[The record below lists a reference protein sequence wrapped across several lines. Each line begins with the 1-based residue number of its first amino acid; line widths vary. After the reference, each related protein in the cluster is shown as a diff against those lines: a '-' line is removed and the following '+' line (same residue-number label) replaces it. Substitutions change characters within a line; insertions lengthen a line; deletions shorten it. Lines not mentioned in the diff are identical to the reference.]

1 MLRVFF
7 FVQNLLNVW
16 VSVTKKIDSRLSY
29 ITLKL
34 NNMKL
39 ASHPRVIERGIL
51 TSVYKQEIKQNI
63 GEMKRKSLSRIKS
76 SILNSHD
83 KLQSQTGTV
92 LQVSVF
98 AILLVVILF

>member
-1 MLRVFF
+1 MLCVVFF
-7 FVQNLLNVW
+7 VKNLLITLIL
-16 VSVTKKIDSRLSY
+16 VTKKSNSRLSY